1 MKIDRLISIIMTL
14 SNSEKV
20 TATEL
25 AKKYEVSVKT
35 IQRDIESINAAGVPI
50 VSYRGQD
57 GGYGILDT
65 YKIKNSSMNNN
76 DLYLINTLLDGIT
89 KIYDSREIN
98 NLKEKFSVIVDSEI
112 VSSNLYV
119 DFSPWGDECK
129 TREKLKLLD
138 KAFNEKRIINFD
150 YNNLKGEM
158 SNRSVEP
165 LKLIFKGFSWYLYAF
180 CLEKKDT
187 RIFKLKRMREL
198 KLGNTYDSTRTVNL
212 EELFG
217 NRVDNLKK
225 FKLKVKDS
233 FLKKID
239 DYFEEYEVIDDNIIT
254 VILPLDEWVYSMILS
269 FGSEV
274 EVIEPIDFRKEII
287 RRIQDMN
294 NIYK

>member
-1 MKIDRLISIIMTL
+1 MTL

-89 KIYDSREIN
+89 KIYDSKEIN
-98 NLKEKFSVIVDSEI
+98 NLKEKFSGIVDSEI
-112 VSSNLYV
+112 VNSNLYV

-254 VILPLDEWVYSMILS
+254 VILPLDEWFYSMILG